1 MPRPRITMRQLTEI
15 LRLKY
20 ELHLSHARIAGAL
33 GVSKGVVSKYLA
45 LARAKGI
52 GWPLPPDLDPDALER
67 LLFPVE
73 AKPGRLPD
81 PDFLWIHHEL
91 KRKGVTLQLLWS
103 EYVEAHQ
110 GQALRYSHFCQRYRD
125 WRATQRRSMR
135 QQHPAGEKL
144 FIDYCGPTVPVVSPT
159 TGEVTGAQ
167 IFVAVWGA
175 SSYTF
180 AEATRS
186 QTLPDWIGSH
196 VRALGFFGGAPKLLV
211 PDNLKSAVT
220 RACRYDPQ
228 INRSYAEM
236 ARHYGAAILPA
247 RPLKP
252 KDKAKAEAGVLLVE
266 RWILARLRHQ
276 RFHSFATLN
285 QAIARLLVE
294 LNERPFQ
301 RQPHSRKDLF
311 LRLDRPAMQPLPG
324 QHYEFAEWKV
334 VRPGIDYHVEI
345 DRRFYSVPH
354 ALVGQRLEARYTAHS
369 VEIFH
374 RHQRIAVH
382 PRHGAQPFSTLPEHM
397 PRSHRAHREWSPSR
411 FLRWAEEIG
420 PETRAVVQGQL
431 ENRPHPEHGYRACLG
446 LLRLARRFDPA
457 RLEAACRRASRIG
470 SPNYA
475 SIQSILSSGLDLL
488 EEEQDEAPASRPLPT
503 HENVRGADYYH

>member
-1 MPRPRITMRQLTEI
+1 MRQLTEI
-15 LRLKY
+15 LRLKF
-20 ELHLSHARIAGAL
+20 ELRLSHARIAGAL
-33 GVSKGVVSKYLA
+33 GVSKGVVSKYLS
-45 LARAKGI
+45 LAHTKGI
-52 GWPLPPDLDPDALER
+52 GWPLPPDLDPGALER

-103 EYVEAHQ
+103 EYVEAHH
-110 GQALRYSHFCQRYRD
+110 GEALRYSQFCRRYRD

-135 QQHPAGEKL
+135 QQHLAGEKL
-144 FIDYCGPTVPVVSPT
+144 FIDYCGPTVPVVSPA
-159 TGEVTGAQ
+159 TGEITQAQ

-180 AEATRS
+180 AEATRTQS
-186 QTLPDWIGSH
+186 LPDWIGSH
-196 VRALGFFGGAPKLLV
+196 VRALEFFGGAPTLFV

-228 INRSYAEM
+228 LNRSYAEM
-236 ARHYGAAILPA
+236 ARHYGVAILPA

-276 RFHSFATLN
+276 HFHSFAELN
-285 QAIARLLVE
+285 RAIADLLVE

-301 RQPHSRKDLF
+301 RQPHSRRDLF
-311 LRLDRPAMQPLPG
+311 LRLDRPAMQSLPE
-324 QHYEFAEWKV
+324 QRYEFAEWKF

-354 ALVGQRLEARYTAHS
+354 ALVGQRLEARYTATS
-369 VEIFH
+369 VELFH
-374 RHQRIAVH
+374 RHQRVAVH
-382 PRHGAQPFSTLPEHM
+382 PRQGVDRFSTLPEHM
-397 PRSHRAHREWSPSR
+397 PQSHRAHREWSPSR
-411 FLRWAEEIG
+411 FLRWAGEIG

-446 LLRLARRFDPA
+446 LLKLARRFDPA
-457 RLEAACRRASRIG
+457 RLEAACRRARRIG
-470 SPNYA
+470 SPNYT
-475 SIQSILSSGLDLL
+475 SIKSILDRGLDRLG
-488 EEEQDEAPASRPLPT
+488 DGDDATASRPLPL